1 MLWSQWDTWGDSK
14 PVSGDSVFV
23 EKYTV
28 LIVDEPV
35 VNPLDGSNVVL
46 KAVVVEGTLL
56 FIDQV
61 GVDLNFDAYY
71 IVIRGNG
78 SGEGRF
84 VVGTEE
90 NPFVNAKLTI
100 TMYGNYWSPQL
111 PDIGNKGIGCMHC
124 WLDIHGKKIEK
135 TWTELSATA
144 AVGATSITVFGNLID
159 WKVGD
164 NIVIASTDFYHE
176 HAEQREIATITPS
189 TSTTV
194 ITFNVPLEWQHFSG
208 TETPQDWQ
216 GNAVNFNIRAEVG
229 LLTRNVKI
237 QGDAGSSIDKYGAHM
252 MIHGKSEMGTR
263 ARVEYAE
270 FTRVGQP
277 KIVGRYP
284 IHFHMNGDVSDSYV
298 IGNAV
303 HESFARLCTIHAI
316 QYLRVQKNVGY
327 NIAGHNFFFEDGI
340 EMNNVLEDN
349 LAIHSRQV
357 WSMLQTDITVAS
369 YWVTNPQ
376 NYLRRNR
383 AAGGDFYGFWY
394 EVKEHPDGPSANNDI
409 CPQGMGVGEF
419 IDNKAHSY
427 IRFGLRVFKL
437 VQ

>member
-1 MLWSQWDTWGDSK
+1 L
-14 PVSGDSVFV
+14 
-23 EKYTV
+23 
-28 LIVDEPV
+28 
-35 VNPLDGSNVVL
+35 
-46 KAVVVEGTLL
+46 
-56 FIDQV
+56 
-61 GVDLNFDAYY
+61 
-71 IVIRGNG
+71 
-78 SGEGRF
+78 
-84 VVGTEE
+84 
-90 NPFVNAKLTI
+90 
-100 TMYGNYWSPQL
+100 
-111 PDIGNKGIGCMHC
+111 
-124 WLDIHGKKIEK
+124 
-135 TWTELSATA
+135 
-144 AVGATSITVFGNLID
+144 D

-189 TSTTV
+189 ATTTV

-208 TETPQDWQ
+208 TETPLDWK
-216 GNAVNFNIRAEVG
+216 GDAVNFNIRAEVG

-284 IHFHMNGDVSDSYV
+284 IHFHMNGDVTDSYV

-419 IDNKAHSY
+419 VDNKAHSY
-427 IRFGLRVFKL
+427 VRFGLRVFKL
-437 VQ
+437 TQKTNPCAPSRDDTLIDPFTSNPSQTIFWKNFDSWKNQEDGVLCEFCGDMVFQNFNLADNKQSSFNIHRSNYTANYVILSNARIIGKSINVDDTKLIGNDDNDP